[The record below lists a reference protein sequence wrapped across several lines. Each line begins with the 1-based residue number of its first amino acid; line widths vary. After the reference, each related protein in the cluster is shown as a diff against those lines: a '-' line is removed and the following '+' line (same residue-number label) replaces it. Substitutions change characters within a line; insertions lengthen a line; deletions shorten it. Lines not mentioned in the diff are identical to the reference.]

1 MIFVFVING
10 GLAACATMSF
20 SIMPIH
26 QAVLLAIIQGLTEFL
41 PISSSAHLA
50 LAPWLL
56 GWKDQGLAFDIALH
70 FGTLLGVLFYFGRD
84 WWRILLDG
92 FGRRRSSPAEA
103 AIPRHL
109 LWMLAAGTVPV
120 GISGLLL
127 KDAAE
132 TVFRTPWVIGAMLIL
147 VGILMAW
154 AERTARLSRQL
165 HEVTWRDSLAI
176 GIAQALAVV
185 PGTSRSGITLVA
197 GLFRGL
203 DRPSAARFSF
213 LLGTPAIAAAAADAF
228 LDLYRAGGIPPGERA
243 VFFSAMAVSAATG
256 CAVVAWFLRFLRRR
270 TLRFFVAYRII
281 LGILIL
287 ALAIFRR
294 LAE

>member
-1 MIFVFVING
+1 
-10 GLAACATMSF
+10 
-20 SIMPIH
+20 MPIH

-70 FGTLLGVLFYFGRD
+70 FGTLLGVLVYFARD

-92 FGRRRSSPAEA
+92 FGLRRSSPEEA

-120 GISGLLL
+120 GIAGLLL

-132 TVFRTPWVIGAMLIL
+132 TVFRTPWVIGTMLIL

-154 AERTARLSRQL
+154 AERTARFSRQL
-165 HEVTWRDSLAI
+165 HDVTWRDSLSI

-203 DRPSAARFSF
+203 DRATAARFSF

-256 CAVVAWFLRFLRRR
+256 CAVIAWFLRFLRRR

-281 LGILIL
+281 LGILIF